1 MTDVLPL
8 KMTIFPHPAH
18 EHPVWTWGQFLEG
31 ILEDCW
37 LLQTPFHKPEDL
49 YEAITDLWLQGT
61 FQLLDPEVTEF
72 CTFLL
77 SFLLFSPPPPDPLL
91 IPLD

>member
-8 KMTIFPHPAH
+8 KITLFPHPAL
-18 EHPVWTWGQFLEG
+18 EHLVWTWGQFLEG

-37 LLQTPFHKPEDL
+37 LLRTPFHKPEDL

-61 FQLLDPEVTEF
+61 FQLLDPDLIEF